1 MKMLPSASIF
11 IVYACYSKN
20 IMCVLVKSHGIER
33 YGKGND
39 RLRQVRALETNA
51 NGSMLTCRNL
61 DDVIKKGEEFLSKP
75 IEHEIP
81 SLFVDA
87 TCLKVRNGL
96 HYKNTNNI

>member
-1 MKMLPSASIF
+1 M
-11 IVYACYSKN
+11 
-20 IMCVLVKSHGIER
+20 VKSHGIER
-33 YGKGND
+33 YGKGKD

-51 NGSMLTCRNL
+51 NGPMLACRNL
-61 DDVIKKGEEFLSKP
+61 DDVIKKSEEFLSKP
-75 IEHEIP
+75 IEHEIT